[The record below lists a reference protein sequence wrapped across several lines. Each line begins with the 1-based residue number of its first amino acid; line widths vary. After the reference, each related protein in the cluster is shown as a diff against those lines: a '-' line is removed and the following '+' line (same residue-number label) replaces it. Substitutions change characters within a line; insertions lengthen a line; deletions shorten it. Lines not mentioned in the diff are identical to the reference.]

1 MPVKAFDSS
10 QGEGYSLWSRKVS
23 ASEVVETHK
32 VFDTSEHQWDRKAH
46 SDYEYTVCICI
57 YIYVQICR
65 DIHIILYY
73 YCLLHNIIE
82 LYYY

>member
-1 MPVKAFDSS
+1 MLHTAQRRLPPLHSMPVKAFDSS

-57 YIYVQICR
+57 YIYKFAGT
-65 DIHIILYY
+65 YT
-73 YCLLHNIIE
+73 
-82 LYYY
+82 

>member
-57 YIYVQICR
+57 YIYTNLQG
-65 DIHIILYY
+65 HT
-73 YCLLHNIIE
+73 HNIV
-82 LYYY
+82 LLLSFT